1 MFFLSVDISFFSLR
15 FEVWERVF
23 FSKIIYPYFNIMF
36 SALEAYLYT
45 FPVPWKLKGWGGGY
59 WKIIIIIDWGLKDG
73 LICIILYT
81 ICNITG
87 GCYSR

>member
-36 SALEAYLYT
+36 SALEAYLYI
-45 FPVPWKLKGWGGGY
+45 FPVPWKLKGGGGGLLENYYYY
-59 WKIIIIIDWGLKDG
+59 WLRIEGWFN
-73 LICIILYT
+73 LYNF
-81 ICNITG
+81 IHDL
-87 GCYSR
+87 